1 MTTQQILLF
10 SILGGLILF
19 SIFVNALSKKQSTKM
34 FSLFLL
40 IYALSLLLTIAI
52 IQTLQVNELKK
63 QINNKC
69 PEYEIIENVYKL
81 KTYEK

>member
-10 SILGGLILF
+10 SILGVLILF

-52 IQTLQVNELKK
+52 IQTLRVNELKK

-69 PEYEIIENVYKL
+69 PEYEKIENVYKL